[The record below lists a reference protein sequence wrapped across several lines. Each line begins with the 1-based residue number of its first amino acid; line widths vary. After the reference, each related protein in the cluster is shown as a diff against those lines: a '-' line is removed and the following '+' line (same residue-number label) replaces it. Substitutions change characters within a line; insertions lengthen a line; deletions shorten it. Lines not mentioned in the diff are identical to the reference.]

1 MKELLI
7 IAINGSPKTKGN
19 TACLL
24 EEALGECQKMG
35 AKGEIIHCQTILK
48 NQKVP
53 FCVACSA
60 PCTGKC
66 YQDTLLDKSYALMSK
81 ADALIVGSP
90 VYFGTASAQL
100 KAFWD
105 KGRKIR
111 SEKKLLN
118 VVGGAVTSGRSRFG
132 GQEPTLRT
140 IHDMLLVQ
148 GMIGVGDGYYQDDCG
163 HCGAAAQEP
172 AREDENALK
181 RARILGKRIF
191 EVAKATSS
199 LRAR

>member
-1 MKELLI
+1 MKDLLI
-7 IAINGSPKTKGN
+7 IAINGSPNKKGN

-24 EEALGECQKMG
+24 QEALGQCQEMG
-35 AKGEIIHCQTILK
+35 AKGQIIDCQTVLK
-48 NQKVP
+48 EQKTP
-53 FCVACSA
+53 FCVACSS
-60 PCTGKC
+60 PCSGKC
-66 YQDTLLDKSYALMSK
+66 YKDTSLEKAYALMAQ

-90 VYFGTASAQL
+90 VYFGSPSAQL

-105 KGRKIR
+105 KGRQLR
-111 SEKKLLN
+111 SERSIN

-148 GMIGVGDGYYQDDCG
+148 GMIVVGDGYSQDDCG
-163 HCGAAAQEP
+163 HFGAAAQEP
-172 AREDENALK
+172 ARDDENALK

-191 EVAKATSS
+191 EVARATSP
-199 LRAR
+199 LRLR